1 MRRRLK
7 IGGGVALAL
16 LALLTINAL
25 AIDGETRSAQV
36 TTSEGQILELPEG
49 EVQVVESGPRSARPI
64 VLVHCFT
71 CSLEWWSAITP
82 HLTREHRVVA
92 LDLLGHGGSEK
103 PGSGYSMPEQADL
116 VAATLKRL
124 RVADATV
131 VGHSLGGT
139 VATALAERHPEL
151 VGSLVLVGQAPD
163 ESYGPGLPF
172 PENLSFVPVV
182 GEAAWQLMPD
192 ASVEDGLGAAFAP
205 GYEVPQFAV
214 DGFRRMTYRSYDD
227 SADGEGDYSNAKPL
241 DRRIAEAGLPL
252 LAIFG
257 AEEQIYDPQR
267 GLDAYR
273 RVPGARTELIGGAGH
288 SPNVEKPRLTARLI
302 REFAR
307 VAEKGVDSSVS
318 DVTERGQRPP
328 RSSGRRP

>member
-1 MRRRLK
+1 M
-7 IGGGVALAL
+7 IGAGVVLAL
-16 LALLTINAL
+16 LALLAINAL
-25 AIDGETRSAQV
+25 VIDGETRSAQV
-36 TTSEGQILELPEG
+36 TTPEGRILDLPEG
-49 EVQVVESGPRSARPI
+49 EVQVVESGPRGARPI
-64 VLVHCFT
+64 VLIHCFT

-103 PGSGYSMPEQADL
+103 PDSGYSMPEQADL
-116 VAATLKRL
+116 VAATLERL
-124 RVADATV
+124 RVTDATV
-131 VGHSLGGT
+131 AGHSLGGT

-151 VGSLVLVGQAPD
+151 VRSLVIVGQAPD

-192 ASVEDGLGAAFAP
+192 ASVEDGISAAFAP
-205 GYEVPQFAV
+205 GYEVPRYAV

-227 SADGEGDYSNAKPL
+227 SAAGEGDYSDAKPL
-241 DRRIAEAGLPL
+241 DQRIAEAGVPL

-257 AEEQIYDPQR
+257 AEEQIYDPR
-267 GLDAYR
+267 RALEAYR
-273 RVPGARTELIGGAGH
+273 QVPGARTELIHGAGH
-288 SPNVEKPRLTARLI
+288 SPNVEKPHLTARLI

-307 VAEKGVDSSVS
+307 DTENGVGSSVS

-328 RSSGRRP
+328 RSSKGRP